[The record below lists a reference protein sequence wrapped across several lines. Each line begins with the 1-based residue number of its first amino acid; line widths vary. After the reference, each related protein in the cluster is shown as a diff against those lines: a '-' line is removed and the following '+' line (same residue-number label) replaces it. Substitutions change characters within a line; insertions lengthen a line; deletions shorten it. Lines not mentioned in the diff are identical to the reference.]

1 MSAVLIWDFC
11 KPDSMSSGLMKFCNR
26 RARAS
31 NGTLSTTATFVGR
44 YSRTTKKG
52 QKNMNPRIFVA
63 LALALTCNLSFSAAL
78 EGCVVR
84 VADGDTVTIELDNG
98 KRERIRFEG
107 IDAPESSQTYGRES
121 RKNLI
126 DLLEKYGS
134 CVIVEYDRRDN
145 YGRIVGKVISG
156 GVDLNLEQVKSG
168 SAWVYRNYL
177 KNLSLADKARYVA
190 AEVSA
195 RNRDAGLWIDPDPTA
210 PWIYRRNNR

>member
-1 MSAVLIWDFC
+1 
-11 KPDSMSSGLMKFCNR
+11 
-26 RARAS
+26 
-31 NGTLSTTATFVGR
+31 
-44 YSRTTKKG
+44 
-52 QKNMNPRIFVA
+52 MNPRIFVA
-63 LALALTCNLSFSAAL
+63 LALALTCNLSFSATL

-84 VADGDTVTIELDNG
+84 VADGDTVTVGLDNG

-190 AEVSA
+190 A
-195 RNRDAGLWIDPDPTA
+195 
-210 PWIYRRNNR
+210 

>member
-1 MSAVLIWDFC
+1 
-11 KPDSMSSGLMKFCNR
+11 
-26 RARAS
+26 
-31 NGTLSTTATFVGR
+31 
-44 YSRTTKKG
+44 
-52 QKNMNPRIFVA
+52 MNPRIFVA
-63 LALALTCNLSFSAAL
+63 LALALTCNLSFSATL

-84 VADGDTVTIELDNG
+84 VADGDTVTVELDNE

-126 DLLEKYGS
+126 DLLEKYGY
-134 CVIVEYDRRDN
+134 CVTVEFERRDN

-177 KNLSLADKARYVA
+177 KNLSLADKARYIA

-210 PWIYRRNNR
+210 PWMYRRSKR